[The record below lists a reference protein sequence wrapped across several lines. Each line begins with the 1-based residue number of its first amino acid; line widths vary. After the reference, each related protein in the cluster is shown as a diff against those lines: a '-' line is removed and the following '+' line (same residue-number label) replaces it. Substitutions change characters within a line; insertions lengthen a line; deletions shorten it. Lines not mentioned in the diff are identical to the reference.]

1 MIWVLPVPGIPTK
14 IGQWLMLMNYVIKN
28 EAEMVSTV
36 GMVYDEILLEVS
48 MVETISLFEILLQ
61 SSSLEFSIST

>member
-1 MIWVLPVPGIPTK
+1 
-14 IGQWLMLMNYVIKN
+14 MLMNCVIKK

-36 GMVYDEILLEVS
+36 GMVYDEILLDVS

>member
-14 IGQWLMLMNYVIKN
+14 IGQWLMLMNYVIKK